1 MRGKKGFTIVEML
14 TVIAILGILVGI
26 VTTASGA
33 AIRQARFK
41 RTQAMMAVLQTGLET
56 YYAQKREWPGALRT
70 WSENGP
76 STPYGRKARVDYL
89 SDTEADLVFQEIV
102 KETVKGSPM
111 LDVTGLFVCR
121 SSAAGTGSSVAK
133 ARGMDFREA
142 RAKNGKRESLSIQ
155 QMAFG
160 YAERSSGMFRRFVVR
175 YNFDTDTIAVMTQNE
190 GSDSAND
197 YYQETKRKWPEK
209 PEA

>member
-26 VTTASGA
+26 VTTASGS

-41 RTQAMMAVLQTGLET
+41 RTQAMMAVLQAGLET

-76 STPYGRKARVDYL
+76 NSAYGRKARVDYL
-89 SDTEADLVFQEIV
+89 SDTEADLVFQESV
-102 KETVKGSPM
+102 KETVKGSPL

-121 SSAAGTGSSVAK
+121 SSAAGTGSSPSR

-160 YAERSSGMFRRFVVR
+160 YAEKNTGKFRRFVVR

-190 GSDSAND
+190 GENSAND
-197 YYQETKRKWPEK
+197 YKQETGKVWPEK
-209 PEA
+209 PDA